1 MCAST
6 AAQPLPATFTLRPSR
21 ALPCVP
27 PGPPGGPPAR
37 PEARRRA
44 DAIPAPEHA
53 CRYDHRKDASDYCL
67 IGSGCVT
74 VRAVGSRS
82 HIRIAPDGT
91 VPDGGE

>member
-1 MCAST
+1 MCAEP
-6 AAQPLPATFTLRPSR
+6 AAQPLPATFT
-21 ALPCVP
+21 C
-27 PGPPGGPPAR
+27 GPPERPAVRTSGRTEAR
-37 PEARRRA
+37 PAARRPTRRA
-44 DAIPAPEHA
+44 GAIPAPEHA
-53 CRYDHRKDASDYCL
+53 CHYDHRKDASDYCL

>member
-1 MCAST
+1 MRRASG
-6 AAQPLPATFTLRPSR
+6 ATPSR
-21 ALPCVP
+21 DLLPGALPSALPCA
-27 PGPPGGPPAR
+27 PPA
-37 PEARRRA
+37 ARRPARRA
-44 DAIPAPEHA
+44 GAIPAPEHA
-53 CRYDHRKDASDYCL
+53 CHYDHRKDASDYCL